1 MSNAFA
7 PLQQARPCPTL
18 GRPVRLRVA
27 PIDYS
32 PAVLR
37 MPFGFRL
44 TTDTLPSGRLQ
55 AEWVQ
60 VPLGCIRLSPSC
72 PCRVLH
78 TFLAPSSQRG
88 VAPAFGYRAPH
99 PSARGT
105 STLLSNTLLS
115 ALKGSSTGT
124 RISTVSF
131 SARTST
137 RFASRRLERE
147 LCQFSPS
154 STPQTSSLALNTCCW
169 NKI

>member
-7 PLQQARPCPTL
+7 PLSRARPCPTL

-44 TTDTLPSGRLQ
+44 ATDTLPSGRLQ
-55 AEWVQ
+55 AQPLQ

-78 TFLAPSSQRG
+78 TFSTLPAKRG
-88 VAPAFGYRAPH
+88 VIPAFGYRAPH

-105 STLLSNTLLS
+105 LTLLSNTLLS
-115 ALKGSSTGT
+115 ALYVSST
-124 RISTVSF
+124 RHEQPVW
-131 SARTST
+131 
-137 RFASRRLERE
+137 
-147 LCQFSPS
+147 P
-154 STPQTSSLALNTCCW
+154 
-169 NKI
+169 

>member
-7 PLQQARPCPTL
+7 PLSRARPCPTL

-44 TTDTLPSGRLQ
+44 ATDTLPSGRLQ
-55 AEWVQ
+55 AQRLQ

-78 TFLAPSSQRG
+78 TF
-88 VAPAFGYRAPH
+88 
-99 PSARGT
+99 
-105 STLLSNTLLS
+105 STLPANEELSPLLDI
-115 ALKGSSTGT
+115 ALLI
-124 RISTVSF
+124 R
-131 SARTST
+131 AREG
-137 RFASRRLERE
+137 LE
-147 LCQFSPS
+147 PS
-154 STPQTSSLALNTCCW
+154 
-169 NKI
+169 

>member
-44 TTDTLPSGRLQ
+44 ATDTLPSGRLQ
-55 AEWVQ
+55 AQRLQ

-78 TFLAPSSQRG
+78 TFSTLPANEDYPRFWISRSSSERERDFNPPEQYAAQRTVG
-88 VAPAFGYRAPH
+88 FIHSPGPIRIAEMAPH
-99 PSARGT
+99 SLVQNRSIRENPT
-105 STLLSNTLLS
+105 SNGGMID
-115 ALKGSSTGT
+115 A
-124 RISTVSF
+124 
-131 SARTST
+131 
-137 RFASRRLERE
+137 
-147 LCQFSPS
+147 
-154 STPQTSSLALNTCCW
+154 QTTFCHHLFQIAITE
-169 NKI
+169 

>member
-44 TTDTLPSGRLQ
+44 ATDTLPSGRLQ
-55 AEWVQ
+55 AQRLQ

-72 PCRVLH
+72 PFRVLH
-78 TFLAPSSQRG
+78 TF
-88 VAPAFGYRAPH
+88 
-99 PSARGT
+99 
-105 STLLSNTLLS
+105 STLPANEELSPLLDI
-115 ALKGSSTGT
+115 ALLI
-124 RISTVSF
+124 R
-131 SARTST
+131 AREG
-137 RFASRRLERE
+137 L
-147 LCQFSPS
+147 
-154 STPQTSSLALNTCCW
+154 
-169 NKI
+169 